1 MIADLTDP
9 ATTVAV
15 VGATDD
21 PAKYGGRIYR
31 DLKAKG
37 FVVYA
42 VNPGRDIV
50 DGDPCYPD
58 LASLPA
64 PPTIVDIVVP
74 PPVTLR
80 VLDEC
85 EELGLNT
92 VWVQPGAENGEV
104 MARLE
109 SGGFDYLAGGPC
121 IMVETRQLTH

>member
-15 VGATDD
+15 VGATDE
-21 PAKYGGRIYR
+21 PGKYGGRIYR
-31 DLKAKG
+31 NLKGKG
-37 FVVYA
+37 FTVYA
-42 VNPGRDIV
+42 VNPSRDTV

-64 PPTIVDIVVP
+64 PPTIVDVVVP

-85 EELGLNT
+85 AELGLKK
-92 VWVQPGAENGEV
+92 VWVQPGAENDEV

-109 SGGFDYLAGGPC
+109 DDGFEYMAGGPC
-121 IMVETRQLTH
+121 IMVETQSLAG